1 MGKKYTAIV
10 RKSRL
15 EYVAICM
22 ELNVSARGDSLADVE
37 KNLRTAIELYL
48 EDLKEHPETIV
59 SPISTEDF
67 IEFIRDTEPEWYK
80 EPGEGLILRPWK
92 YTRFLLML
100 KIPSMSSKK
109 LLDLL
114 EKGGAIFVR
123 QGATDHAIYSRVVEG
138 KRYSAPVQ
146 MGKKTLDP
154 VYCKRVFRQLRFTD
168 AEIEKL
174 LTR

>member
-1 MGKKYTAIV
+1 
-10 RKSRL
+10 
-15 EYVAICM
+15 
-22 ELNVSARGDSLADVE
+22 
-37 KNLRTAIELYL
+37 
-48 EDLKEHPETIV
+48 
-59 SPISTEDF
+59 
-67 IEFIRDTEPEWYK
+67 
-80 EPGEGLILRPWK
+80 
-92 YTRFLLML
+92 ML

-146 MGKKTLDP
+146 TGKKTLDP